1 MDSSALNVAHQQ
13 HRRAEAHVQFRRF
26 DEAVVCHRRAAEKI
40 GEAMKATKVP
50 RSLESLQLQQ
60 EYHLRQEEIVRLKKA
75 QFEMYK
81 MAVESHRLKMAH
93 TLNKQEQVFV
103 EPRDDASNL
112 QIAIYRTME
121 EADSLLDLLV
131 ERRGADSDTDSECE
145 QLEAG
150 GMEAAVAGATKRP
163 KDDRTV
169 IEELRTLNHQLRA
182 LVFQLV
188 TQLDACAA
196 ETGALRDR
204 VRALE
209 AESARG
215 AGLHVVTDSVGGNS
229 SPFAFSPC
237 SELSPEATDPRPRRE
252 LPALAPLEMPS
263 FDFSAIARRE

>member
-60 EYHLRQEEIVRLKKA
+60 EYHLRQEEIV
-75 QFEMYK
+75 
-81 MAVESHRLKMAH
+81 
-93 TLNKQEQVFV
+93 
-103 EPRDDASNL
+103 
-112 QIAIYRTME
+112 RTME